1 LRLCYAGQKIFL
13 VPVLATV
20 DKAETVTVWKRK
32 MKQLIKR
39 LFGIDKIEAAKA
51 SADAERIVAEKLAQ
65 QAITAAAEA
74 KEEERI
80 ARMTPKERA
89 TIRGEAWVGVLD
101 THVNKDNIRNG
112 FFELDW
118 NPEFIVQ
125 LKQAGYGFEG
135 DPEEEI
141 VDRWFRDLAA
151 NMLAEAGQ
159 DPSRSSAGFIN
170 VSKLGGGRAVV
181 E

>member
-1 LRLCYAGQKIFL
+1 MIKNLFRKWLGLDALQSEKEELQK
-13 VPVLATV
+13 AR
-20 DKAETVTVWKRK
+20 DKAVAETV
-32 MKQLIKR
+32 I
-39 LFGIDKIEAAKA
+39 
-51 SADAERIVAEKLAQ
+51 AQ
-65 QAITAAAEA
+65 E
-74 KEEERI
+74 KEEK
-80 ARMTPKERA
+80 AKMDPKARA
-89 TIRGEAWVGVLD
+89 TARGEPYVAVLD

-125 LKQAGYGFEG
+125 LKQAGYGFDG

-141 VDRWFRDLAA
+141 VDRWFRDLAG

-159 DPSRSSAGFIN
+159 DTSRVYGGYIN
-170 VSKLGGGRAVV
+170 VNKLGNGKASV